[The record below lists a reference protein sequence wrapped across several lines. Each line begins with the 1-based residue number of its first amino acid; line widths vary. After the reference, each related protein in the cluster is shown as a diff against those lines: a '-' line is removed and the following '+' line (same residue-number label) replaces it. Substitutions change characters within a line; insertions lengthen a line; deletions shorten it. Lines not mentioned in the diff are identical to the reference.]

1 MANNEIK
8 IPGYD
13 KFLEEGKAML
23 DSAIKKYESDGFKI
37 REEKEDSILMSR
49 ATLIDPTVKDVSVQR
64 VTFSPNPEYNFD
76 FYIEAHEY
84 PSDERH
90 KPQSF
95 KTTFEQFIAKLG
107 SKEITP
113 AEEADVKISVAYQTI
128 FGGNEPGDK

>member
-113 AEEADVKISVAYQTI
+113 AEEADVKNSVAYQTI